1 MLVSSSF
8 VFGGKIECYVQGI
21 PDSIVNTYCLM
32 HGTYTVTNTAPLRQP
47 TEDEE
52 KYFQKFGHRG
62 FAHSGIRPRSAG
74 SKQLRNNIY
83 IWIPFFFC
91 GLSFFF
97 FLPHLLWKMIEGGL
111 VKSMTFKM
119 QNPEIDEEMR
129 RKRVDRLVKCFIA
142 KRSMNNSYATNLISI
157 EIVQLFNVGCQFYT
171 THFLLGRQF
180 FDYGIQYFNQENFTD
195 TVFPKVAKCQ
205 FNRHGPGGDINNHDA
220 LCLLPLNILN
230 EKLFLLLWVWLIFLF
245 ICSIMLLLYRALCL
259 CSRNFRKFMMKGT
272 CNPKIVECF
281 CKYAS
286 FGDYIVICQISK
298 SVDHETFS
306 EFMIKYKNVYNKE
319 INKIV

>member
-1 MLVSSSF
+1 MLVSGSF

-62 FAHSGIRPRSAG
+62 FAHSGIGPRSAG
-74 SKQLRNNIY
+74 STQLRNNIY

-129 RKRVDRLVKCFIA
+129 RKRVDRLVKYFIA

-157 EIVQLFNVGCQFYT
+157 EIVSSL
-171 THFLLGRQF
+171 H
-180 FDYGIQYFNQENFTD
+180 
-195 TVFPKVAKCQ
+195 
-205 FNRHGPGGDINNHDA
+205 
-220 LCLLPLNILN
+220 IL
-230 EKLFLLLWVWLIFLF
+230 
-245 ICSIMLLLYRALCL
+245 
-259 CSRNFRKFMMKGT
+259 KFMFRY
-272 CNPKIVECF
+272 F
-281 CKYAS
+281 C
-286 FGDYIVICQISK
+286 
-298 SVDHETFS
+298 
-306 EFMIKYKNVYNKE
+306 
-319 INKIV
+319 